1 MRWLSGIVMALGA
14 VLGAGWAG
22 VAEAQA
28 PLKLGVEGA
37 YPPFSMI
44 AKSGQLEGFDI
55 DIAQALCQRMQV
67 KCELVQMEFDALIPG
82 LKAKKIDAIVA
93 SMSITPERRKNV
105 DFSVKY
111 YHTPARLVARAG
123 ALPEV
128 TPAALKGKKIGVQRT
143 TIHDRFATA
152 TFKDSQIVRYA
163 KQDEVFL
170 DMKSGRIDATLMDVV
185 AADEGFLKTPAGQGF
200 AFVGPS
206 YTDPAF
212 FGDGAGIA
220 VRKGDNALRQRLD
233 AAIAAIRADGTY
245 KRIMD
250 KYFAYDIYGAEPKK

>member
-1 MRWLSGIVMALGA
+1 MRWLLGIVM
-14 VLGAGWAG
+14 VLGASWAG
-22 VAEAQA
+22 VAAAQA

-93 SMSITPERRKNV
+93 SRSITPERRKNV

-111 YHTPARLVARAG
+111 YHTPARLVAKVG
-123 ALPEV
+123 ALTDV
-128 TPAALKGKKIGVQRT
+128 SPAGLKGRKIGVQRT

-163 KQDEVFL
+163 KQDEVVL

-233 AAIAAIRADGTY
+233 TAIAAIRADSTY
-245 KRIMD
+245 KKIMG

>member
-1 MRWLSGIVMALGA
+1 MSWLSGIVMTLGIALG
-14 VLGAGWAG
+14 VGWAG
-22 VAEAQA
+22 VAAAQA

-111 YHTPARLVARAG
+111 YHTPARLVARVG

-128 TPAALKGKKIGVQRT
+128 TPAALKGTKIGVQRT

-152 TFKDSQIVRYA
+152 NFKDSQIVRYA

-170 DMKSGRIDATLMDVV
+170 DMKSGRIDATLVDVV

>member
-1 MRWLSGIVMALGA
+1 MRWLRRIVAMLGCC
-14 VLGAGWAG
+14 VVVPAG
-22 VAEAQA
+22 AQA

-44 AKSGQLEGFDI
+44 SKGGQIEGFDI
-55 DIAQALCQRMQV
+55 DIARALCERMKA

-111 YHTPARLVARAG
+111 YHTPARLVAKAG
-123 ALPEV
+123 AFTEV
-128 TPAALKGKKIGVQRT
+128 SPAALKGRKIGVQRT

-163 KQDEVFL
+163 RQDEVFL
-170 DMKSGRIDATLMDVV
+170 DMKAGRLDATLMDVV

-200 AFVGPS
+200 AFAGPN

-212 FGDGAGIA
+212 FGEGAGIA
-220 VRKGDNALRQRLD
+220 VRKGDDALRKRLD

-245 KRIMD
+245 KKIMD

>member
-1 MRWLSGIVMALGA
+1 MSWFSRALTALCMA
-14 VLGAGWAG
+14 WAS
-22 VAEAQA
+22 VAAAQA

-44 AKSGQLEGFDI
+44 SKSGQLEGFDI
-55 DIAQALCQRMQV
+55 DIAQALCQRMQL

-82 LKAKKIDAIVA
+82 LQAKKIDAIVA

-123 ALPEV
+123 AFADGS
-128 TPAALKGKKIGVQRT
+128 PAALKGKKIGVQRT

-152 TFKDSQIVRYA
+152 TFKGSQIVRYA

-200 AFVGPS
+200 AFIGANF
-206 YTDPAF
+206 TDPAF

-220 VRKGDNALRQRLD
+220 VRKGDHGLRQRLD

-250 KYFAYDIYGAEPKK
+250 KYFAYNIYGAEPKK